1 MISFKEKCEEDGLN
15 NTDLKEE
22 YKRIDG
28 IVHFMEGARNFNS
41 KFAEKQKV
49 VKDSGPAKKHFNE
62 DSTTM
67 KNLNEFIATVMMNL
81 F

>member
-41 KFAEKQKV
+41 KFAEK
-49 VKDSGPAKKHFNE
+49 
-62 DSTTM
+62 
-67 KNLNEFIATVMMNL
+67 
-81 F
+81 